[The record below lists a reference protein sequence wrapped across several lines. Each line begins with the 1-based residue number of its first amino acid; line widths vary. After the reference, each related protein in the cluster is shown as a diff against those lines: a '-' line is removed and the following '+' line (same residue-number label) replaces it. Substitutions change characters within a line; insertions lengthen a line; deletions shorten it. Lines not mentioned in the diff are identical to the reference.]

1 MDSGDPGGLR
11 KRKVRKEDAVE
22 TPGTASDETRLPS
35 KPTSVD
41 SVTKV
46 DKETYWLTR
55 IVLLRYI
62 GFIYCNLIFTVTVL

>member
-11 KRKVRKEDAVE
+11 KRKVRIEDAVDA
-22 TPGTASDETRLPS
+22 PGTAPEETRLPS
-35 KPTSVD
+35 KLTSVD

-62 GFIYCNLIFTVTVL
+62 GFIYCNFTVL